1 MVREVY
7 FFHNLG
13 LRFFFCFLQHFNRY
27 PFSLRFPFSVRAF
40 HFHISSVALCAILV
54 TIFSDSGRKVYNA
67 RKTAHKAYGLRFYLL
82 LLGETEIAGN
92 LKMLLKIGKFV
103 YLWSSNL
110 LICMYLFIAP
120 TRFNYLKAID
130 SGNWF

>member
-13 LRFFFCFLQHFNRY
+13 LRFFFVSSIAIIAIRFHYDFRSCIS
-27 PFSLRFPFSVRAF
+27 FSYIECRIV
-40 HFHISSVALCAILV
+40 CILV

-92 LKMLLKIGKFV
+92 LKRLLKIGKFV
-103 YLWSSNL
+103 YLWSLNL

-130 SGNWF
+130 SGN